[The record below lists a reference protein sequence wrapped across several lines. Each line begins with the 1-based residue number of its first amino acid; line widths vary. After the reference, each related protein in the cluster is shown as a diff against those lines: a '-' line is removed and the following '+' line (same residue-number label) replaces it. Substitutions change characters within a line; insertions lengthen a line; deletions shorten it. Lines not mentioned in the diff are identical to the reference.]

1 MVTDITVHTGA
12 EYGGEDRSWTIGEH
26 GFDAS
31 LNAPLDF
38 TKFTGANF
46 TDGYIKSGCVVGKIT
61 ASGKYGPYEPGASDG
76 RQTAVGMLFNTTK
89 IPANTAQVASDAI
102 LVHFVCRT
110 ARLPYSTGLGALDAA
125 ARTALAPRVIL
136 V

>member
-1 MVTDITVHTGA
+1 MVTDITVRTSA

-38 TKFTGANF
+38 ATFTGANF
-46 TDGYIKSGCVVGKIT
+46 ADGYIKSGCVVGEIT

-76 RQTAVGMLFNTTK
+76 RETAVGMLVNTTK

-110 ARLPYSTGLGALDAA
+110 SRLPYPTGLGSLDAA